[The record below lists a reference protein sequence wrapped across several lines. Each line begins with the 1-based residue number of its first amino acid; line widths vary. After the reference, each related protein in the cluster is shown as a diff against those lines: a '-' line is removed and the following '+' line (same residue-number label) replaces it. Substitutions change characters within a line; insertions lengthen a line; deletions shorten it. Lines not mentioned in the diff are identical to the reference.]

1 MDTAPA
7 IRKATDSLSE
17 SELSPEE
24 IDREVKYRIGA
35 LQSATKEEI
44 KQAIVKTKEGSTAK
58 TFLQAF
64 LEKER
69 ATLSREEVE
78 RIAVQTSR
86 IPSSVQRS
94 NINIAGV
101 LPKNSFFIEAEKQA
115 TGIGIIAWTLQNT
128 RIQLFKGEEIPPQV
142 TELHETAQKILPSL
156 GGIEANLLYSLI
168 GQYLGLPLN
177 HLALFCEI
185 EAEVARKTIEKINNE
200 HFKDTRVFI
209 HLRNGVV
216 ILGSREKND
225 NISIVDNEE
234 TRKNLFLKKSADT
247 KKLRAKIDELETA
260 LTAALIKAQSAEE
273 RAARLETDIE
283 TALSLAASAQNT
295 ATSITQK
302 EQDLALKDT
311 KDDLKKARLDT
322 EVARRENQK
331 LRQQL
336 TAALQ
341 ATERAE
347 EARASLKR
355 SQGRGPDRSE
365 EEQVIRNLR
374 EGIRRTEEEMASLK
388 RHLTTERSK
397 TAVSPQELVRLKA
410 ELSAIQLRLEE
421 KNRRITELEK
431 QNRQQQSSPG
441 LTQLRADLDTK
452 SNELEQAK
460 TELDAKSTE
469 IKQLET
475 EISRLRDEIEKLTRE
490 VREANDLLAQL
501 TDPDTAQA
509 TKTVAPATKTTTPT
523 ANSTQPDQKKP
534 KSPEIEDPILTI
546 RKTASTTQQSLV
558 TEVKRALAFH
568 GGGRDGLPKTKLREL
583 RDALTALSDLEDWTK
598 TARNTM
604 VRMLQALKEGTTGK
618 SIPVI
623 EVQKCMDELAQLA
636 E

>member
-35 LQSATKEEI
+35 LRSATKEEI

-177 HLALFCEI
+177 HLALFWEI

-216 ILGSREKND
+216 ILGSRD
-225 NISIVDNEE
+225 NIGIVDNEE
-234 TRKNLFLKKSADT
+234 TRKNLFLKKSDDT

-302 EQDLALKDT
+302 EQDLALKAT
-311 KDDLKKARLDT
+311 KD
-322 EVARRENQK
+322 
-331 LRQQL
+331 
-336 TAALQ
+336 
-341 ATERAE
+341 
-347 EARASLKR
+347 
-355 SQGRGPDRSE
+355 
-365 EEQVIRNLR
+365 
-374 EGIRRTEEEMASLK
+374 
-388 RHLTTERSK
+388 
-397 TAVSPQELVRLKA
+397 
-410 ELSAIQLRLEE
+410 
-421 KNRRITELEK
+421 
-431 QNRQQQSSPG
+431 
-441 LTQLRADLDTK
+441 
-452 SNELEQAK
+452 ELEQAK
-460 TELDAKSTE
+460 TELGAKSTE

-490 VREANDLLAQL
+490 VGEANGLLAQL
-501 TDPDTAQA
+501 TAPDTAQT

-546 RKTASTTQQSLV
+546 RKTASTTKQSLV
-558 TEVKRALAFH
+558 TEVKRALVFH
-568 GGGRDGLPKTKLREL
+568 GGGKDGLPKTKLREL
-583 RDALTALSDLEDWTK
+583 RNALTNLSDLEDWTK

-604 VRMLQALKEGTTGK
+604 VKMLQKLKDGTTG
-618 SIPVI
+618 SHIPTTEI
-623 EVQKCMDELAQLA
+623 DKLLKILDQLT
-636 E
+636 

>member
-1 MDTAPA
+1 MDTEPA

-24 IDREVKYRIGA
+24 IDTEVKYRIGA
-35 LQSATKEEI
+35 LRSATKEEI

-101 LPKNSFFIEAEKQA
+101 LPKNSLFIEAEKQA

-142 TELHETAQKILPSL
+142 TKLHETAQKILPSL

-234 TRKNLFLKKSADT
+234 TRKNLFLKKSDDT

-302 EQDLALKDT
+302 EQDLALKAT

-322 EVARRENQK
+322 EVARSENRK
-331 LRQQL
+331 LNQQL
-336 TAALQ
+336 ITARRA
-341 ATERAE
+341 AEETEEFRAKLKRFQGRSIDMDLTQLEINLRNTQDRLKRAE
-347 EARASLKR
+347 EDIVYLKR
-355 SQGRGPDRSE
+355 Q
-365 EEQVIRNLR
+365 L
-374 EGIRRTEEEMASLK
+374 A
-388 RHLTTERSK
+388 TERSK
-397 TAVSPQELVRLKA
+397 IAINHQELARLKEA
-410 ELSAIQLRLEE
+410 ATKLEETRRELTTMQTRLEV
-421 KNRRITELEK
+421 KNRRIAELEK
-431 QNRQQQSSPG
+431 QNQRQESPE
-441 LTQLRADLDTK
+441 LAQLRT
-452 SNELEQAK
+452 ELEQAR
-460 TELDAKSTE
+460 TELEAKSTE

-475 EISRLRDEIEKLTRE
+475 EISRLREES
-490 VREANDLLAQL
+490 NDLLAQL
-501 TDPDTAQA
+501 TAPDTAQT

-523 ANSTQPDQKKP
+523 ANPKPTQPDQKKP

-546 RKTASTTQQSLV
+546 RKTASTTKQSLV

-568 GGGRDGLPKTKLREL
+568 GGGKDGLPKTKLREL
-583 RDALTALSDLEDWTK
+583 RDALTNLSDLEDWTK

-604 VRMLQALKEGTTGK
+604 VKMLQKLKDGTTG
-618 SIPVI
+618 SHIPTTEI
-623 EVQKCMDELAQLA
+623 DKLLKILDQLT
-636 E
+636 